1 MEKIIY
7 ILDNK
12 FNELNNRLDKIDSK
26 FDEINNKLDK
36 IDSKFD
42 EINEINNR
50 LDKIEIQLNIIN
62 EKQYDIDKSTKNMDN
77 HIQFIENVYDK
88 LKKPLLFATNK
99 INNLIS
105 LNNSIN

>member
-1 MEKIIY
+1 MEQIIF

-12 FNELNNRLDKIDSK
+12 FNELNNRLD
-26 FDEINNKLDK
+26 EINNEINNRLDK
-36 IDSKFD
+36 IDNKID
-42 EINEINNR
+42 ELNEINNR

-88 LKKPLLFATNK
+88 IKKPLAFATNK

-105 LNNSIN
+105 LNNPITLT